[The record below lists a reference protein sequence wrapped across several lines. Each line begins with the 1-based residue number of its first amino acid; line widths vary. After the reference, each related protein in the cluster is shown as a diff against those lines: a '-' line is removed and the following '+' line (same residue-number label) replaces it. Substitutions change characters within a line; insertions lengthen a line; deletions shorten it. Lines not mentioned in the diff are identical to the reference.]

1 MAAVV
6 PAADRPPFRHWL
18 RLFRHALT
26 SPVYRQSMTLD
37 RPCALSGLL
46 SSLLPTPTSATAQ
59 PATPTQPSRNWSGY
73 IGSNAYY
80 SGVSA
85 LIQTPVARGQQSS
98 TSAVASWVGIGGTT
112 STDLIQAGVEVDT
125 SGPVAQY
132 NAWFETL
139 PQASRNVAL
148 NIGPGDWVFIDI
160 HELAFDL
167 WQVTI
172 VDGQQV
178 FQREIQ
184 YPSSHSSA
192 EWIVEDPSAARG
204 LVPLATVTGAD
215 FANMMAIANGQS
227 TVPVQLSPETT
238 ILVGANGQVEA
249 APLPLKEPPHALRA
263 LGPGG
268 PVRKGRQTPRPWV
281 RSRSQLWL

>member
-1 MAAVV
+1 MIDRRIALVV
-6 PAADRPPFRHWL
+6 LP
-18 RLFRHALT
+18 
-26 SPVYRQSMTLD
+26 
-37 RPCALSGLL
+37 GLL
-46 SSLLPTPTSATAQ
+46 SLLNLVPTSAAAQ
-59 PATPTQPSRNWSGY
+59 PSTPPQPSQNWSGY
-73 IGSNAYY
+73 IASNAYY

-98 TSAVASWVGIGGTT
+98 TSAVASWVGIGGTS

-132 NAWFETL
+132 HAWFETL

-148 NIGPGDWVFIDI
+148 QVSPGDWVSVDI
-160 HELAFDL
+160 HELGFDV

-178 FQREIQ
+178 FQQQIP
-184 YPSSHSSA
+184 YTSSHSSA

-204 LVPLATVTGAD
+204 LVPLATVTGAN
-215 FANMMAIANGQS
+215 FANMMAISNGQS

-249 APLPLKEPPHALRA
+249 APSA
-263 LGPGG
+263 LGADGDSFG
-268 PVRKGRQTPRPWV
+268 VAAT
-281 RSRSQLWL
+281 L